1 MTGAPSAPGAPSPGD
16 ISLGIG
22 LGAPGTATPT
32 GGYQA
37 SPSITPASQAA
48 QILSGGYVAPAAS
61 VVAVPEPS
69 IPGSVVSPPPISTPF
84 LSPEM
89 DLVSPSIPAPAPP
102 PPPPPTISAAR
113 QRQIDYGNRAER
125 QKAAKIRARTKVRPL
140 MG

>member
-1 MTGAPSAPGAPSPGD
+1 MTGAPSAPSAPSPGD
-16 ISLGIG
+16 IQLGIG

-37 SPSITPASQAA
+37 SPSITPAEVAA
-48 QILSGGYVAPAAS
+48 AALTGR
-61 VVAVPEPS
+61 AVPTSTPITLVQEPS

-102 PPPPPTISAAR
+102 PPPPKISAAR

>member
-1 MTGAPSAPGAPSPGD
+1 MTGAPSAPSAPSAGD
-16 ISLGIG
+16 IQLGIG
-22 LGAPGTATPT
+22 LGAPGMATPT
-32 GGYQA
+32 GGYQP

-61 VVAVPEPS
+61 VVAAPEPA
-69 IPGSVVSPPPISTPF
+69 IPGSVVSPPPVSTPF
-84 LSPEM
+84 LPPEM

-102 PPPPPTISAAR
+102 PPPKVSAAR